1 MPGGV
6 AFLCQ
11 GHFSRRTDPSE
22 SSGCSSGLN
31 YFGKVKVRW
40 PVDRSATNVL
50 EKGDKDAWSGESLA
64 RWKTGLP
71 RPILVER
78 HGVGTKGERR
88 LSSPEVLPQS
98 RRSSSALF
106 ARECRKALRN
116 LPVSIDLSR
125 PRKEL
130 YHEFLMGSASDPLVE
145 WPSYL
150 LGEV

>member
-106 ARECRKALRN
+106 ARECRK
-116 LPVSIDLSR
+116 
-125 PRKEL
+125 EL
-130 YHEFLMGSASDPLVE
+130 TARLGLLEQIRVLDHIYIYMCVCACVFIMYHSFVTIM
-145 WPSYL
+145 WR
-150 LGEV
+150 